1 MLGTAYNEHWSTLY
15 SVLLTN
21 SFALRY
27 NLLYNVQLDAQIQYT
42 DPIYYCVLV
51 QYAKWLYVVKYI
63 LVLDSL
69 QLRGVCPSNMSMA
82 WWRGGVWRV
91 WPSVCGV
98 CENHAR
104 TLRPRSSAPPSRPS
118 RVDLGKVLCVYS
130 LNTCMYMSS

>member
-63 LVLDSL
+63 LVLDLL
-69 QLRGVCPSNMSMA
+69 QLRGVCPSNMSFLA
-82 WWRGGVWRV
+82 SF
-91 WPSVCGV
+91 PF
-98 CENHAR
+98 
-104 TLRPRSSAPPSRPS
+104 
-118 RVDLGKVLCVYS
+118 S
-130 LNTCMYMSS
+130 LIVELIFA

>member
-63 LVLDSL
+63 LVLD
-69 QLRGVCPSNMSMA
+69 
-82 WWRGGVWRV
+82 
-91 WPSVCGV
+91 
-98 CENHAR
+98 
-104 TLRPRSSAPPSRPS
+104 
-118 RVDLGKVLCVYS
+118 
-130 LNTCMYMSS
+130 